1 MRTSVAVAVVG
12 VVCAALLTVSVA
24 LAFNVYL
31 QAREAQ
37 ERKQYTDRM
46 VSAVEQGIEK
56 IPEFKLLNRKDKN
69 ASSSGNT
76 RRFHRHFGS

>member
-1 MRTSVAVAVVG
+1 MRTSGAVVIVG
-12 VVCAALLTVSVA
+12 VVCVALLTVSAA

-56 IPEFKLLNRKDKN
+56 IPEFKLLNRKKNN
-69 ASSSGNT
+69 ASAPSRT
-76 RRFHRHFGS
+76 RWSDRHFSR